1 MRPPSL
7 LRMPSS
13 AFESLS
19 SSDQVVL
26 ANIFYAYENTCIVA
40 KNVKFQYFPV
50 VQHTSIHDFF
60 NEVAV
65 LFPVFID
72 YFKHIPEF
80 ANNTLDDKLRLVKNH
95 FGLMLNINEP
105 LMHPVTSSNLI
116 ATWTNIYGV
125 EIAGRLLKRNQILEQ
140 FLYDPILLKLLLII
154 LVLSSSNGRM
164 LESTDI
170 DQICDYPLPIYAAQN
185 IYVELLWR
193 YLLSRAASEEDALR
207 FFNKLMLCIMHMKN
221 VHMYVYDYINNF
233 PDEIRQMEPIMRSM
247 WPLKDAEE
255 DFVNIDL
262 AKTIDLAK
270 DIDLAKAIDIAED
283 IDIIL

>member
-13 AFESLS
+13 AFECLS
-19 SSDQVVL
+19 QSDQVVL

-40 KNVKFQYFPV
+40 KNIKFQFFPV

-72 YFKHIPEF
+72 YFKYIPEF
-80 ANNTLDDKLRLVKNH
+80 ASITADDKLRLVKNH
-95 FGLMLNINEP
+95 FGVMLNINEP

-125 EIAGRLLKRNQILEQ
+125 DIAARLLKRNQILEQ
-140 FLYDPILLKLLLII
+140 FLYDPILLKLLLIV

-193 YLLSRAASEEDALR
+193 YLLSRAATEEDATR
-207 FFNKLMLCIMHMKN
+207 FYNKLMLCIMHMKN
-221 VHMYVYDYINNF
+221 LHMHVYAYINNF
-233 PDEIRQMEPIMRSM
+233 KDEIRQMEPIMQSM
-247 WPLKDAEE
+247 WPINDAEE
-255 DFVNIDL
+255 E
-262 AKTIDLAK
+262 
-270 DIDLAKAIDIAED
+270 DITNIDIADD
-283 IDIIL
+283 ITI